1 MQSDPMNHPLFYTE
15 PSLHNFSFGH
25 PFYLEFNLIINSKIS
40 KIIKLKL
47 GMVQLEF
54 MVSLK
59 MACMPIILCSSLV
72 ACGDISNRDP
82 MLSG

>member
-1 MQSDPMNHPLFYTE
+1 MNRPLFFTE
-15 PSLHNFSFGH
+15 RKFAHYSFGH
-25 PFYLEFNLIINSKIS
+25 PFYLEFSLIINSNIS

-59 MACMPIILCSSLV
+59 MTCKPIILSSLLV

-82 MLSG
+82 MPSR